1 MASSNSNTTRKQH
14 PEFVYGNPTMT
25 LPKTRRKN
33 HHQPPQAATT
43 DYETDTA
50 VFPDGFPPLRKRTNE
65 ELNLSVLRRYLPS
78 VSTIVSIANYSVLYT
93 FVASSQ
99 QWQKSEIEGTL
110 FICALEPLA
119 SGAEEFSVVILNR
132 RGLENFIS
140 KIKSPDHVEISDDFV
155 YLKSEAHG
163 EEQMYGL
170 WIFSEP
176 ETSTVHAR
184 EINAHI
190 IHECA
195 RRAEASRQVAAAE
208 EEEVN
213 NQRDADEDL
222 APEDDTEAESVP
234 MGRQLSL
241 RQLFGQQREHDSGW
255 SVHVHQSPQEPPIQ
269 PVPTHQPS
277 ITSQAVPVAQF
288 SRAAPATTTGSVPT
302 QGRSKV
308 SPTSQFQMHPDTAF
322 FISGPSRTPSQ
333 HQWKAPQPR
342 QLEQQQNGLK
352 ASPGNANGNALLDLL
367 RGAKGS

>member
-1 MASSNSNTTRKQH
+1 MTSSTPNPTRKQR
-14 PEFVYGNPTMT
+14 PDFVYDNPAMT
-25 LPKTRRKN
+25 PPKTRRKN

-43 DYETDTA
+43 DYETDT
-50 VFPDGFPPLRKRTNE
+50 VPIPDGFSPLHKRTNE
-65 ELNLSVLRRYLPS
+65 ELNLSVLRRHVPS

-110 FICALEPLA
+110 FICAHEPLP

-140 KIKSPDHVEISDDFV
+140 DIKSPDHVEISDDFV
-155 YLKSEAHG
+155 LLKSEAHG

-176 ETSTVHAR
+176 ETSTAHAR

-190 IHECA
+190 ILECA
-195 RRAEASRQVAAAE
+195 RRAETSRQIAAAE
-208 EEEVN
+208 EEAI
-213 NQRDADEDL
+213 QLDEDL

-241 RQLFGQQREHDSGW
+241 RELFGQQREQDSGW
-255 SVHVHQSPQEPPIQ
+255 SVHVHQSPREAPTQ

-288 SRAAPATTTGSVPT
+288 SRAAPAATAGSSTTPG
-302 QGRSKV
+302 QLKV
-308 SPTSQFQMHPDTAF
+308 ASTSQFQMHPDTAF

-333 HQWKAPQPR
+333 HQQKAPQPQ
-342 QLEQQQNGLK
+342 QLEQQQNGFN

>member
-1 MASSNSNTTRKQH
+1 MASSASNPTRKQY
-14 PEFVYGNPTMT
+14 PEFGYAHPTMT
-25 LPKTRRKN
+25 PPKTRRKI
-33 HHQPPQAATT
+33 HHQPPQPATT

-50 VFPDGFPPLRKRTNE
+50 AIPDGFPPLHKRTNE

-155 YLKSEAHG
+155 YLKSETNG

-176 ETSTVHAR
+176 ETSTAHAR
-184 EINAHI
+184 EINAQI

-195 RRAEASRQVAAAE
+195 RRAEASRQIAAVE
-208 EEEVN
+208 EEEEEAN
-213 NQRDADEDL
+213 NQRDAEDDL
-222 APEDDTEAESVP
+222 APESVP

-241 RQLFGQQREHDSGW
+241 RQLFGQQREQDSGW
-255 SVHVHQSPQEPPIQ
+255 SVHVHQSPQAPPIQ
-269 PVPTHQPS
+269 PVPTHQPN

-288 SRAAPATTTGSVPT
+288 SRVAPTTTIGSASTP
-302 QGRSKV
+302 GRSKV

-333 HQWKAPQPR
+333 QQGKAPQSR
-342 QLEQQQNGLK
+342 QLEQQQNGLST
-352 ASPGNANGNALLDLL
+352 SPGNADGNALLDLL